1 MIIAGKMCYNLVQYW
16 YMSIQEFIKKREN
29 LIWYVGD
36 KDNLSE
42 DSIVES
48 VLNYGNCKDFKGMI
62 NIMSIEKVA
71 DIFRKQLERE
81 RNNYRPSIKNYFTLY
96 FNKYASITSK

>member
-1 MIIAGKMCYNLVQYW
+1 
-16 YMSIQEFIKKREN
+16 MSIKEFIKKRDN

-36 KDNLSE
+36 KDNLSD

-48 VLNYGNCKDFKGMI
+48 VLNYGDFKDFKEMI

-71 DIFRKQLERE
+71 DIFRKQSEKERS
-81 RNNYRPSIKNYFTLY
+81 NYRPSIKNYFTLY
-96 FNKYASITSK
+96 FNKYAPRNS